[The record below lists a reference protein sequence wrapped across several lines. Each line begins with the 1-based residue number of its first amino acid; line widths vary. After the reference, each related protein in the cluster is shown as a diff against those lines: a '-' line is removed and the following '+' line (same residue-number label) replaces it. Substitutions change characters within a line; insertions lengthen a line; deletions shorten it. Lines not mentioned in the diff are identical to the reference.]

1 MSWYYCLEHQKVEPE
16 DGCPNAERMGP
27 YESEA
32 AASQAMELAHQR
44 SEAWDAEDDD

>member
-32 AASQAMELAHQR
+32 AASQAMELAQQR
-44 SEAWDAEDDD
+44 SEAWDSEDDD